1 MPLLAMKEILQ
12 KAYTSDYG
20 VGAYNLLNMEAVK
33 GAIRACEAL
42 RSPLILQIAEVQL
55 DGAPLNLMIPMM
67 VQAAKDTDIPA
78 AVHFDH
84 GTTFENIKKALALGC
99 TSIMYDGASLP
110 FEENIKKT
118 SEAVKLAH
126 DLGATCEAELG
137 VVGGPESG
145 SLHAVEEL
153 MTNVEQAAEF
163 VERTGCDALA
173 IAIGNAHGPYV
184 SEPKLQFDRLM
195 EIKKAVHVPLVLHGG
210 SGISDDDFK
219 KCVQLGICKI
229 NVATSLQQNVASKIK
244 KLCFEAGSNSVS
256 YFDISALSEV
266 GVFEEVTAF
275 TKIFG
280 SDSRA

>member
-1 MPLLAMKEILQ
+1 MPLLTMKDILQ
-12 KAYTSDYG
+12 TADSSGYG

-33 GAIRACEAL
+33 GAVRACETL

-55 DGAPLNLMIPMM
+55 DGTPLNLIIPMM
-67 VQAAKDTDIPA
+67 VQAAKDADIPA

-110 FEENIKKT
+110 FEENIRQTK
-118 SEAVKLAH
+118 EAVKLAH
-126 DLGATCEAELG
+126 DMGATCEAELG

-145 SLHAVEEL
+145 SVHNVEETL
-153 MTNVEQAAEF
+153 TKVEQAAEF

-173 IAIGNAHGPYV
+173 VAIGNAHGPYV
-184 SEPKLQFDRLM
+184 KEPKLHFERLSN
-195 EIKKAVHVPLVLHGG
+195 INKAVDVPLVLHGG

-219 KCVQLGICKI
+219 RCVQLGICKI
-229 NVATSLQQNVASKIK
+229 NVATSLQQNVASKVK
-244 KLCFEAGSNSVS
+244 SFCCESGSEAVS
-256 YFDISALSEV
+256 FFDISALSEL
-266 GVFEEVTAF
+266 GVFEEVASF

-280 SDSRA
+280 SAGRA